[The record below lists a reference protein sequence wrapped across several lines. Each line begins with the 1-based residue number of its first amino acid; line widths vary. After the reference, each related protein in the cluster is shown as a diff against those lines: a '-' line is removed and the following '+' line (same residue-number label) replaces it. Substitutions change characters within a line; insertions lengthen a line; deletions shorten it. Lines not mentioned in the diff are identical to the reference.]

1 MLEAKA
7 LLLATEPDFVP
18 ALSLGLFAGLRPES
32 EIWRLD
38 WGSIKLAKR
47 RIDIDRSKNVMSH
60 RHVRISE
67 NLAAWLAPYSKS
79 HGPVTVRG
87 DSYYS
92 RLEKARQ
99 GAIARLREAK
109 EFAGNLQNW
118 PQDCL
123 RHTFA
128 SMHCAAFR
136 NPGDTSLE
144 LGHGGSL
151 KVFERHYR
159 DRVEEDEALA
169 FWEIYPSEKIVALSA
184 ARAP

>member
-1 MLEAKA
+1 LEAKA
-7 LLLATEPDFVP
+7 LLLAADPDFVVP
-18 ALSLGLFAGLRPES
+18 LALGLFSGLRPES

-38 WGSIKLAKR
+38 WANIKLTKR
-47 RIDIDRSKNVMSH
+47 IIDIDQSKNTMSH
-60 RHVRISE
+60 RHVRITE
-67 NLAAWLAPYSKS
+67 NLMAWLAPYAQPR
-79 HGPVTVRG
+79 GPVTVRG
-87 DSYYS
+87 GSYYS

-99 GAIARLREAK
+99 GAIARLQKAE
-109 EFAGNLQNW
+109 EFCGNLQKW

-159 DRVEEDEALA
+159 DRVEELEARA
-169 FWEIYPSEKIVALSA
+169 FWEIYPSEKIVAMTASLS
-184 ARAP
+184 